1 MKRLKYRF
9 SILAIMVLVVSSCS
23 IKEGLT
29 DEEVLALD
37 KSAWNFSIQ
46 LYDPISKKGVEGAT
60 FGITIDG
67 EVKTFTS
74 NSAGIVEFSGSY
86 ADEIYANVSK
96 DGYFDLS
103 RNINLNEGDRSQSL
117 YRRVYMLPSGDEGTF
132 TIKGKVTVQSDLT
145 TETKEPAVGA
155 SFTVDLYSDNDF
167 YKSIT
172 VKADESGNYSVKVPA
187 MDENSYGG
195 YFIVRY
201 PDYTISQKVA
211 INRLSEEPSFPET
224 LPSVATILT
233 TFSANYGSVTI
244 PSVQPIY
251 ATVPAPTG
259 VGGVQAPA
267 FRLWPDGTGG
277 VNTGLVGISSGT
289 GYSTGDKP
297 LTIVSIVGGTGAVGV
312 IRDTN
317 ANGVLDQYE
326 ITNKGTAYPIT
337 NNGNLV
343 SNEYFSYTYFHNNSY
358 YGSDSNYRAGSI
370 IVNDFYLGTG
380 VSRVQDVQ

>member
-46 LYDPISKKGVEGAT
+46 LFDPISKSGVEGAK
-60 FGITIDG
+60 FDITIDG
-67 EVKTFTS
+67 EVKTLTS
-74 NSAGIVEFSGSY
+74 NSAGTVEFTGSY
-86 ADEIYANVSK
+86 LDELYINVSK
-96 DGYFDLS
+96 DGYYDLS
-103 RNINLNEGDRSQSL
+103 RKIYLNEGDRSKSL
-117 YRRVYMLPSGDEGTF
+117 YRKIYMLPSGDEGTI
-132 TIKGKVTVQSDLT
+132 TIKGKVTLQSDLT
-145 TETKEPAVGA
+145 TTAKEPAVGA
-155 SFTVDLYSDNDF
+155 TFTIDLYPDYDF
-167 YKSIT
+167 YKSII
-172 VKADESGNYSVKVPA
+172 VKTDANGNYSVKIPA
-187 MDENSYGG
+187 WDGNSFNG

-201 PDYTISQKVA
+201 QDYSTSQKVA
-211 INRLSEEPSFPET
+211 INRLSGEQSFPET
-224 LPSVATILT
+224 LPSVATIIT
-233 TFSANYGSVTI
+233 TFSPNGGSVTI

-267 FRLWPDGTGG
+267 FRLTPDGTGG
-277 VNTGLVGISSGT
+277 INTGLVGISSGT
-289 GYSTGDKP
+289 AYSAGDKP
-297 LTIVSIVGGTGAVGV
+297 LTIVSIVGGTGAIGA

-317 ANGVLDQYE
+317 ANGILDQYE

-343 SNEYFSYTYFHNNSY
+343 GNEYFNYTYFSNNSY
-358 YGSDSNYRAGSI
+358 NYSNSNYRAGSI